1 MFGNILSETKVFHY
15 DELIALIL
23 PTLMLIFEKSPL
35 TFYVAHRIFWHWL
48 SIIMIASFLYTLFA
62 VNSGHHSPEINHE
75 GDEFDNLDFGVFQI
89 KAIVDRQAVD
99 DHLFTVLGYYGLH
112 TLHHMFPTLDHS
124 ILPKLEATFLETC
137 KDFSVEFHKKSVMS
151 AVSDQFKQLARSEI
165 RKIG

>member
-1 MFGNILSETKVFHY
+1 VFGNFLSETKVFHY
-15 DELIALIL
+15 DELISLVL
-23 PTLMLIFEKSPL
+23 PAFMLVFQKLPITFEV
-35 TFYVAHRIFWHWL
+35 THRIFWQWM

-62 VNSGHHSPEINHE
+62 VNSGHHSPEIVHE

-89 KAIVDRQAVD
+89 RAIVDRQAVD

-124 ILPKLEATFLETC
+124 ILPKLEGIFLETC
-137 KDFSVEFHKKSVMS
+137 KDFSVEFRKKSVLS
-151 AVSDQFKQLARSEI
+151 CVTDQFKQLARSEI